1 MPPSVL
7 LQGSRSLAATMWTHQ
22 YRVVKWAPGM
32 PPCTSCAG
40 EPNRLS
46 RAPDRIF
53 KVMGK
58 SIAHAGAVGDGQTCK
73 VVNQIIV
80 ALNIQAV
87 SEALVFAPK
96 AGADPGKVR
105 AALMGGFASS
115 KILEVHAERVWVWYG
130 KSKSLEPLAKFLSIR
145 SGARTPKLA
154 TTSAHGNWCDFDG
167 DHGRISVDAA
177 SDSVFS
183 SNFGRVW
190 PHRLSRSAAAVM
202 AKERS
207 RTRSAER

>member
-1 MPPSVL
+1 MLGCRDHHGSEYA
-7 LQGSRSLAATMWTHQ
+7 GSRVGLVRGGRQRSRNRRGQTGDRHEFEFAECRQAFCFRVRGAWLRLCGTHQ

-58 SIAHAGAVGDGQTCK
+58 NIAHAGAVGDGQTCK

-115 KILEVHAERVWVWYG
+115 KILEVHAERMI
-130 KSKSLEPLAKFLSIR
+130 K
-145 SGARTPKLA
+145 RT
-154 TTSAHGNWCDFDG
+154 FDPG
-167 DHGRISVDAA
+167 FRIEL
-177 SDSVFS
+177 
-183 SNFGRVW
+183 
-190 PHRLSRSAAAVM
+190 H
-202 AKERS
+202 
-207 RTRSAER
+207 